1 MKGKSSDFQILV
13 RFLNGIVTYMFRDGT
28 GSCTVWSA
36 SPEFTGYGHC
46 AGVFSIIFVFY
57 LNYLSSDLSIDFVS
71 IIVSQTSWCHRK
83 IATIFLQIMRWH
95 NFNCFA
101 VFSVHEFSFH
111 GYVRLV
117 NQLI

>member
-71 IIVSQTSWCHRK
+71 IIEKLPLYSYRLCVGITL
-83 IATIFLQIMRWH
+83 IVLL
-95 NFNCFA
+95 
-101 VFSVHEFSFH
+101 FSVFMNFLSM
-111 GYVRLV
+111 VMLD
-117 NQLI
+117 